1 MGSVDETVGRRE
13 GSSVAV
19 QASFL
24 LAGIGCVVLY
34 VIVKRWLHRRA
45 VARAR
50 QESEEMQ
57 RSPRH
62 FTAEEYAPE
71 PSTPTLA
78 SADQS
83 PSPGPSPLQAAAVP
97 RSRRLEAAAPRTQG
111 PRAGRELGCRF
122 LRARGAVPADGR
134 QGRQLRLRHD
144 VAQGGGRTCEPGWR
158 AGTVT
163 RPAWHVRGTC
173 VAWAWRGLGACVAR
187 AWRGRGAGW
196 ARAGHG
202 LGGGRARLLL
212 GSCASL
218 GAHGGA
224 RRPKATASGGAA
236 SQAASQARPRADRQG
251 RGWRADMAQS

>member
-1 MGSVDETVGRRE
+1 MSRHRALVGADGWLRRYHPPRARDALMEPPAAQETVDETVDHSVDESVDRRE

-19 QASFL
+19 QVSFL
-24 LAGIGCVVLY
+24 LAVIGCVVLY
-34 VIVKRWLHRRA
+34 VVVKRWLHRRA
-45 VARAR
+45 VAKAR

-97 RSRRLEAAAPRTQG
+97 RLRRLEAAAPRTQG
-111 PRAGRELGCRF
+111 PRAGRELGRRV

-144 VAQGGGRTCEPGWR
+144 VA
-158 AGTVT
+158 
-163 RPAWHVRGTC
+163 
-173 VAWAWRGLGACVAR
+173 
-187 AWRGRGAGW
+187 
-196 ARAGHG
+196 
-202 LGGGRARLLL
+202 
-212 GSCASL
+212 
-218 GAHGGA
+218 
-224 RRPKATASGGAA
+224 
-236 SQAASQARPRADRQG
+236 
-251 RGWRADMAQS
+251 